1 MNTSRCSG
9 IYIHIPFCDTKCGYC
24 DFYSITDFSNKI
36 RLLEALKKEI
46 AFYSDLVD
54 KHKTFDTLYIG
65 GGTPSVLRIDEIEDI
80 ISVITRSFRFHPDSE
95 FTMEIN
101 PGTVDRIK
109 LKQIY
114 DTGIHRLSIG
124 VQSFDDSELKFLG
137 RIHTSNQARKSITMA
152 RDTGFSNI
160 NLDLIYALP
169 DQTISGWETS
179 LQALRQYYPEH
190 ISAYNLVFEEG
201 TPFYK
206 MRDRGEIKTQPE
218 DQEAEFYNFT
228 HEYLTE
234 LGYLHYE
241 ISNFARSEANISR
254 HNYKYW
260 QHVDYL
266 AFGPSAHSFLQEKR
280 WSNVRSVSK
289 YISQIESGEMP
300 VDQSENLDTKT
311 LMFEYI
317 FLQLRTYRGIDMQ
330 DFDTKFNVS
339 FKQIYSRDIEQ
350 LLTNE
355 YAAITNNHLHLTD
368 KGMILCDEICLR
380 FTA

>member
-9 IYIHIPFCDTKCGYC
+9 IYIHIPFCDAKCGYC

-46 AFYSDLVD
+46 AFYSDVVD

-65 GGTPSVLRIDEIEDI
+65 GGTPSVLHIDEIEDI
-80 ISVITRSFRFHPDSE
+80 ISIITNSFRFNPDSE

-124 VQSFDDSELKFLG
+124 VQSFNDSELKFLG
-137 RIHTSNQARKSITMA
+137 RIHTSDQARKTITLA
-152 RDTGFSNI
+152 RETGFSNI

-169 DQTISGWETS
+169 GQTISGWETS

-190 ISAYNLVFEEG
+190 ISAYNLIFEDG
-201 TPFYK
+201 TPFHK
-206 MRDRGEIKTQPE
+206 MRDRGEIKTQSE

-228 HEYLTE
+228 HDYLTE

-241 ISNFARSEANISR
+241 ISNFAHSEANISR

-266 AFGPSAHSFLQEKR
+266 AFGPSAHSFVQEKR

-289 YISQIESGEMP
+289 YISLIESGVMP

-330 DFDTKFNVS
+330 DFDSKFNVS
-339 FKQIYSRDIEQ
+339 FKQIYNHDIEQ
-350 LLTNE
+350 LLTND

-368 KGMILCDEICLR
+368 KGMILCDEISLR